1 MTSLNLY
8 KLNKMKKILTKVKNF
23 HPGILD
29 KYLLKQLL
37 ETFFPGIVVFTS
49 LVFASDQFL
58 YLVKQISNYGIP
70 FKVAFLAVLL
80 QMPYIIV
87 FTIPMAILLATI
99 LTFNRFNTNNEITV
113 MRACGINLRRLAMP
127 VLIFSFVAALSSF
140 FINEFVVP
148 AANTQARNLML
159 WAIMQKNL
167 PSAKTNFSFKEFDV
181 NKQLKRLFYISKYE
195 DKKIEGVTVMDL
207 SKQGIIQVLQ
217 AKHAEALPDKWKF
230 YDAVNYTIS
239 QNGKIMNTAVFKE
252 SAMNTVFNLSKLKK
266 LHRAGELNFFDLS
279 KYISKVE
286 EKEKDNP
293 DLAEL
298 KIRLYEK
305 ISLPATC
312 FLISIIGIPL
322 AITPP
327 RARFNRGLLFSIL
340 IIFLYY
346 LLRAISTSLGE
357 AQILDSLFA
366 AWFPN
371 LVVFIL
377 GCWLF
382 YRKEFLVR

>member
-1 MTSLNLY
+1 MQ
-8 KLNKMKKILTKVKNF
+8 KILTKFKSFELTV
-23 HPGILD
+23 LD

-37 ETFFPGIVVFTS
+37 ATFFPGIVVFTS

-113 MRACGINLRRLAMP
+113 MRACGISLKRLAMP
-127 VLIFSFVAALSSF
+127 VLVFSFTAAMCSF
-140 FINEFVVP
+140 LINEFVVP

-159 WAIMQKNL
+159 WALMQKNL
-167 PSAKTNFSFKEFDV
+167 PNEKTNFSFKEFDV
-181 NKQLKRLFYISKYE
+181 NKRLKRLFYISKY
-195 DKKIEGVTVMDL
+195 KNRKLEGVTVLDL
-207 SKQGIIQVLQ
+207 SRNDIIQVLQ
-217 AKHAEALPDKWKF
+217 AKRAEAMAEKWKF

-239 QNGKIMNTAVFKE
+239 QNGKIMNTAVFGE
-252 SAMNTVFNLSKLKK
+252 SAMNTVFNLNKIKKLHKATELSYFDLVKYIEKLKADGKDNRRLSKLK
-266 LHRAGELNFFDLS
+266 
-279 KYISKVE
+279 IM
-286 EKEKDNP
+286 
-293 DLAEL
+293 
-298 KIRLYEK
+298 LYEK

-312 FLISIIGIPL
+312 FLISLIGIPL

-340 IIFLYY
+340 VIFLYY
-346 LLRAISTSLGE
+346 ILRAVSTSLGE
-357 AQILDSLFA
+357 ARVLEPVFA
-366 AWFPN
+366 AWIPN
-371 LVVFIL
+371 IIVFVA

-382 YRKEFLVR
+382 YRKEFLTGK

>member
-1 MTSLNLY
+1 
-8 KLNKMKKILTKVKNF
+8 MKQFLIKVKKFQLN
-23 HPGILD
+23 ILD
-29 KYLLKQLL
+29 KYVLKQLL
-37 ETFFPGIVVFTS
+37 EAFLPGIVVFTS

-99 LTFNRFNTNNEITV
+99 LTFNKLNNGNEITV
-113 MRACGINLRRLAMP
+113 MRACGISLKRLAMP
-127 VLIFSFVAALSSF
+127 VLVFSFLAAISSF
-140 FINEFVVP
+140 VINEFIVP

-159 WAIMQKNL
+159 WALMQKNL
-167 PSAKTNFSFKEFDV
+167 PQEKTSFSFKEFDV
-181 NKQLKRLFYISKYE
+181 NKQLKRLFYISKY
-195 DKKIEGVTVMDL
+195 KNRTLEGVTVLDL
-207 SKQGIIQVLQ
+207 SKEGIIQVLQ
-217 AKHAEALPDKWKF
+217 AKHAEAQPDKWKF

-239 QNGKIMNTAVFKE
+239 RNGKIMNTAVFRE
-252 SAMNTVFNLSKLKK
+252 SAMNTAFNLQNLKK
-266 LHRAGELNFFDLS
+266 LHKAGELNFFALS
-279 KYISKVE
+279 SYINKIK

-293 DLAEL
+293 EFAEL
-298 KIRLYEK
+298 KIKLYEK

-346 LLRAISTSLGE
+346 LLRAISSSLGE
-357 AQILDSLFA
+357 AQILDPLLA
-366 AWFPN
+366 AWLPN
-371 LVVFIL
+371 IIVFTS
-377 GCWLF
+377 GCYLF
-382 YRKEFLVR
+382 YRKEFLVG

>member
-1 MTSLNLY
+1 MNEIIT
-8 KLNKMKKILTKVKNF
+8 KAKKF
-23 HPGILD
+23 HLGILD
-29 KYLLKQLL
+29 RYLLKQLL

-99 LTFNRFNTNNEITV
+99 LTFNRFNTNNEITI
-113 MRACGINLRRLAMP
+113 MRACGINLRRLALP
-127 VLIFSFVAALSSF
+127 VLIFSFAAAISSF

-167 PSAKTNFSFKEFDV
+167 PDSKTNFSFKEFDV
-181 NKQLKRLFYISKYE
+181 NKQLKRLFYINKYE
-195 DKKIEGVTVMDL
+195 NKNIEGVTVLDL
-207 SKQGIIQVLQ
+207 SRKEMIQVMQ
-217 AKHAEALPDKWKF
+217 AKRAEAMPDKWKF

-239 QNGKIMNTAVFKE
+239 RNGKIMNTAVFKE
-252 SAMNTVFNLSKLKK
+252 SSMNTVFNLNKLKK
-266 LHRAGELNFFDLS
+266 LHKAGELNFFELA
-279 KYISKVE
+279 KYINSI
-286 EKEKDNP
+286 EKEEKDNP
-293 DLAEL
+293 ELAEL
-298 KIRLYEK
+298 RIRLYEK

-346 LLRAISTSLGE
+346 ILRAVSTSLGE
-357 AQILDSLFA
+357 AQILTPLLA
-366 AWFPN
+366 AWSPN
-371 LVVFIL
+371 IIIL
-377 GCWLF
+377 ISGCLLF
-382 YRKEFLVR
+382 YQKEFLVR

>member
-1 MTSLNLY
+1 MKEINL
-8 KLNKMKKILTKVKNF
+8 
-23 HPGILD
+23 PILD
-29 KYLLKQLL
+29 KYLLNQVL

-80 QMPYIIV
+80 QLPYIVV

-99 LTFNRFNTNNEITV
+99 LTFNKLNTNNEITV
-113 MRACGINLRRLAMP
+113 MRACGISLRRLAMP
-127 VLIFSFVAALSSF
+127 VIIFSFITAVSSF
-140 FINEFVVP
+140 FINEYVVP

-167 PSAKTNFSFKEFDV
+167 PQEKSNFSFKEFDV
-181 NKQLKRLFYISKYE
+181 NKKLKRLFYISKYKHR
-195 DKKIEGVTVMDL
+195 DLEGVTVLDL
-207 SKQGIIQVLQ
+207 SKPNIIQVLQ
-217 AKHAEALPDKWKF
+217 AKHAEAKPDKWIF
-230 YDAVNYTIS
+230 FDAVNYTIS
-239 QNGKIMNTAVFKE
+239 QNGKIMNTAVFKQ
-252 SAMNTVFNLSKLKK
+252 STLNTDFNLSKLKK
-266 LHRAGELNFFDLS
+266 LSKSRELNFFALS
-279 KYISKVE
+279 KYINKIKV
-286 EKEKDNP
+286 KEKGNP
-293 DLAEL
+293 KFTEL

-312 FLISIIGIPL
+312 FLISLIGIPL

-327 RARFNRGLLFSIL
+327 RTRFNRGLLFSIL

-346 LLRAISTSLGE
+346 LLRAVSTSLGE
-357 AQILDSLFA
+357 AQILDPLFA

-371 LVVFIL
+371 IIVIISGGLM
-377 GCWLF
+377 F
-382 YRKEFLVR
+382 YRKEFLVK

>member
-1 MTSLNLY
+1 MNEIIT
-8 KLNKMKKILTKVKNF
+8 KIKKF
-23 HPGILD
+23 HLSILD

-113 MRACGINLRRLAMP
+113 MRACGISLRRLAMP
-127 VLIFSFVAALSSF
+127 VLVFSFIAAMSSF

-159 WAIMQKNL
+159 WALMQKNL
-167 PSAKTNFSFKEFDV
+167 PHEKTNFSFKEFDV
-181 NKQLKRLFYISKYE
+181 NKRLKRLFYVRKYKNRE
-195 DKKIEGVTVMDL
+195 LKGVTVLDL
-207 SKQGIIQVLQ
+207 SKEGIIQVLQ
-217 AKHAEALPDKWKF
+217 AKEAEALPDKWKF
-230 YDAVNYTIS
+230 YDAVSYTIS
-239 QNGKIMNTAVFKE
+239 PNGKIMNTAVFRE
-252 SAMNTVFNLSKLKK
+252 SAMNTVFNLNKLQK
-266 LHRAGELNFFDLS
+266 LHKAGELNYFALS
-279 KYISKVE
+279 KYIDKIKN
-286 EKEKDNP
+286 KEKDNP
-293 DLAEL
+293 ELAEL
-298 KIRLYEK
+298 KIKLYEK

-357 AQILDSLFA
+357 AQILNSLLA
-366 AWFPN
+366 AWLPN
-371 LVVFIL
+371 LIVLIS